1 MIIYLLIKAF
11 DSVLFALISL
21 IPVLETPSWLV
32 TSLPDVLTRIAS
44 FNYYLPI
51 TESVTVILFLI
62 GFTLTYKLAK
72 IILNVFHVD
81 LNS

>member
-1 MIIYLLIKAF
+1 MIIYLLIKGF
-11 DSVLFALISL
+11 DAILFALISI
-21 IPVLETPSWLV
+21 IPVFETPAWIV

-51 TESVTVILFLI
+51 FESVTVILFLI
-62 GFTLTYKLAK
+62 GFTLAYKLAK
-72 IILNVFHVD
+72 IVLNVFHVD